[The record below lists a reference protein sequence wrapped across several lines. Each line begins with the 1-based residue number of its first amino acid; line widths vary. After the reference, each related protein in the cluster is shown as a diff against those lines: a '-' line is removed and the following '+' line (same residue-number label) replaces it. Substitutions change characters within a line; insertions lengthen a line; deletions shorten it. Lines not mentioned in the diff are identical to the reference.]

1 VYRRLGFQDSKRMP
15 VVTDFP
21 FTLDPARIFKRYG
34 REISR
39 LIDRPELRQ
48 AYEAALAEARTL
60 VRPAIAYAVQPVVRA
75 EERRLVIGEGQALES
90 AVVARLFAE
99 ASEVV
104 LAIYTIGPLLEERAA
119 EYQAARNYVLGFA
132 LDLVG
137 SVAVDEVGQ
146 VVYGLI
152 EDLAKDKGIRASIPL
167 NPGTSHWPLSGTK
180 VLAELVPA
188 AAIGIE
194 TLDSGLMR
202 PFKSIS
208 FAVALGERVLT
219 PAEGSSCDYCET
231 RNLCR
236 R

>member
-1 VYRRLGFQDSKRMP
+1 MP
-15 VVTDFP
+15 VITEFP
-21 FTLDPARIFKRYG
+21 FTLDPNRILKRYG
-34 REISR
+34 REAST

-48 AYEAALAEARTL
+48 IFEAALAEAHTL
-60 VRPAIAYAVQPVVRA
+60 VRPAIAYSVHPVLRA
-75 EERRLVIGEGQALES
+75 EEERLIIGEGQALES
-90 AVVARLFAE
+90 PVVARLFAE

-137 SVAVDEVGQ
+137 SAAVDEVGQ
-146 VVYGLI
+146 VAYALI
-152 EDLAKDKGIRASIPL
+152 EDLAKAKGLKASIPL
-167 NPGTSHWPLSGTK
+167 NPGTSHWPISGNK
-180 VLAELVPA
+180 VLADLVPA
-188 AAIGIE
+188 AAIGME

-208 FAVALGERVLT
+208 FAVGLGESVVT
-219 PAEGSSCDYCET
+219 PADGSSCDYCDT
-231 RNLCR
+231 RHLCR